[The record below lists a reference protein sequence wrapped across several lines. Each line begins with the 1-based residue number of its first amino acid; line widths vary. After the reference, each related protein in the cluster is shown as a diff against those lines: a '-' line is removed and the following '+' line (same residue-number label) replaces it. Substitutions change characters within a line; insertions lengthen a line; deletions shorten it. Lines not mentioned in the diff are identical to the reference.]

1 MNTFY
6 RVDNRLVHGQII
18 STWMSH
24 LRVKTFL
31 VVSDTVPDNS
41 LQMTMFRMAIPR
53 EVNYL
58 AMGIDEAAA
67 WLNDNRYCGE
77 TIMVLIET
85 IQDASRLFLA
95 GHPFPN
101 LNIGNIH
108 HAAGRRS
115 FSNAVYLGDP
125 EIEILKTLFGKG
137 LQAEIQSLPTE
148 TPIDLRRALEAA

>member
-6 RVDNRLVHGQII
+6 RVANRLVHGQ
-18 STWMSH
+18 SS
-24 LRVKTFL
+24 RRGCPAGQNFPR
-31 VVSDTVPDNS
+31 SQRYVPDNS
-41 LQMTMFRMAIPR
+41 LQMTMFRMAIPK

-85 IQDASRLFLA
+85 IQDASRLFRA

-101 LNIGNIH
+101 LN
-108 HAAGRRS
+108 
-115 FSNAVYLGDP
+115 
-125 EIEILKTLFGKG
+125 T
-137 LQAEIQSLPTE
+137 
-148 TPIDLRRALEAA
+148 